1 MTSLHNSF
9 KKEIIPQKRNACG
22 YKVEQGPLPLGSPFK
37 ILSHHGVTARSF
49 RSVCGVVGSEPRWL
63 QSVAVSSET
72 DAAVTWMEAVR
83 TSKLK

>member
-1 MTSLHNSF
+1 MGSPYLRLQL
-9 KKEIIPQKRNACG
+9 PG
-22 YKVEQGPLPLGSPFK
+22 YVTPFK

-49 RSVCGVVGSEPRWL
+49 SSVCGVVGSEPRWL